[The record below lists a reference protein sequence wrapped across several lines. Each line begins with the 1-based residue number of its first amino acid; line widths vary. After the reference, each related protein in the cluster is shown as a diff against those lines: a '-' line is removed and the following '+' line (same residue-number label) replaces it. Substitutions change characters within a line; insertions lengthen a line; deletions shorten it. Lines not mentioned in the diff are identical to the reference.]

1 MRPSRAILFWLA
13 VTLLIA
19 LGLAPGLASLSA
31 LINAPPYASN
41 IKWLIVALA
50 LTPYLPLI
58 LVLIALRRQ
67 PILAPASA
75 RALGVLAMIVGAIF
89 TLASAVFSGAGIVI
103 TLVQGT
109 TLTLAVSTTLQTQSW
124 PHLTVKHRKVL
135 IATMALP
142 VLAALW
148 SLATIPIISLS
159 ARTIA
164 AGAPYCITSHFR
176 PQTVTTLWGLRGF
189 SFYTTASGFKD
200 TSQDYFHGLL
210 IVNGTAGRQVYNWS
224 PRHLRF
230 DHIARPQDFGVS
242 ITPECP
248 VFPNQ

>member
-1 MRPSRAILFWLA
+1 MRTPRATLFWLA
-13 VTLLIA
+13 ASLLIA
-19 LGLAPGLASLSA
+19 LGLAPGLADLSA
-31 LINAPPYASN
+31 LINAPPDDSN

-58 LVLIALRRQ
+58 LVVLALRHQ
-67 PILAPASA
+67 PILSAQSA
-75 RALGVLAMIVGAIF
+75 RALGILVMALGALF
-89 TLASAVFSGAGIVI
+89 TVASAAFSGAGTLI

-109 TLTLAVSTTLQTQSW
+109 SLTLAVFITLQTHAWSR
-124 PHLTVKHRKVL
+124 LTANRHKFL
-135 IATMALP
+135 TAMMALP

-159 ARTIA
+159 ARSIA

-176 PQTVTTLWGLRGF
+176 PQTVTSLWGLRGF

-242 ITPECP
+242 TTPDCLHSP
-248 VFPNQ
+248 QP